1 MQLLDDVHE
10 LSGTVRERFHTLNET
25 FELVVMHPMS
35 CIGKGL
41 YFQGQLKLFVRPSA
55 MGSDAQDS
63 SPLTSNV
70 GQVMLP

>member
-10 LSGTVRERFHTLNET
+10 LSGTVQERFHTLNKT
-25 FELVVMHPMS
+25 FELVVMHPTS

-41 YFQGQLKLFVRPSA
+41 YFQRAVKTFVRPSA
-55 MGSDAQDS
+55 MGSEAHDS

-70 GQVMLP
+70 GR